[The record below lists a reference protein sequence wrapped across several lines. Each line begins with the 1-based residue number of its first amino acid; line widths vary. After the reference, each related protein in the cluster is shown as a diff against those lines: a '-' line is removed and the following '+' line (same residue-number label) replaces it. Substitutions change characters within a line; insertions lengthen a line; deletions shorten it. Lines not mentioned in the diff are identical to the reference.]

1 MQPPATGP
9 LYTYVQAVNQ
19 VMRLLPI
26 RDEEPFHG
34 LSGQFLFV
42 GYIGHANQLSPI
54 YWPEEYLGLTHPP
67 HEIIRHV
74 GFLLAAH
81 DNTRSSI
88 YEIENR
94 GSTFLNDCKTDYCAP
109 NSHGGISPI
118 WSCSVHP
125 ATYPH
130 GYPPPA
136 LPLPVDILAW
146 QTSFPPP
153 LLSSQP
159 GFSQMTLNQLLDF
172 GYEPKY
178 EPTMMELTSI
188 FDYLPVPTLP
198 DDNPE
203 LTSIKTQSSS
213 EVAPPHP
220 DLPWRCTA
228 RSDPLDKGQKLL
240 LRGVLAASPWGRS
253 IKLAKYLFIG
263 HLLVGAPTNPFLF
276 PKAVSRQLITTSFLG
291 ALRYYQKTYEE
302 LSSELPTIVNDDGS
316 QTVLGWS
323 YLRNRFVDFYI
334 DITSEIR
341 KVMQGSTSPLVGF
354 AVNEEM
360 KMQKI
365 LALINALN
373 SGDQQLVQNA
383 ICDLIQTQAFKE
395 ALWVA
400 LLLAYLYPDAIQTWT
415 GYLRK
420 GVIGVL
426 TTLMY
431 QAFTLQIPS
440 DSTNLK
446 APELHPRIMAALDDM
461 YDYPDRFASFFQV
474 VRELPSLHPVP
485 YDAAYYVEYMFGV
498 VACCITHTSITRLD
512 VAKCTMQVNA
522 TTIKVL
528 TSGLATCIREEG
540 ARDIETVK
548 TPWKNMKHDLRPAK
562 AKRLSGKQEIEAL
575 EHAGMEFVDASEDVD
590 TYIHGVR
597 GTAHYES
604 SGSVLLLL
612 VFSEEQGMKAA
623 LEKTSI
629 EMANSN
635 NVLSYP
641 MTGANS

>member
-42 GYIGHANQLSPI
+42 GYVGHANQLSPI

-88 YEIENR
+88 YKIENG

-118 WSCSVHP
+118 WSPVFSSPEQHTLMDTLLLP
-125 ATYPH
+125 FLYPSIFRLGRRH
-130 GYPPPA
+130 SLRRY
-136 LPLPVDILAW
+136 
-146 QTSFPPP
+146 
-153 LLSSQP
+153 
-159 GFSQMTLNQLLDF
+159 F

-178 EPTMMELTSI
+178 EPMMMELTSI

-220 DLPWRCTA
+220 DLPWRRTA

-240 LRGVLAASPWGRS
+240 LRGMLAASPWGRS

-415 GYLRK
+415 GYLQK
-420 GVIGVL
+420 GVIGIL

-474 VRELPSLHPVP
+474 ARELPSLQESNVLVMDPKHRVP
-485 YDAAYYVEYMFGV
+485 KL
-498 VACCITHTSITRLD
+498 ITD
-512 VAKCTMQVNA
+512 K
-522 TTIKVL
+522 K
-528 TSGLATCIREEG
+528 
-540 ARDIETVK
+540 
-548 TPWKNMKHDLRPAK
+548 
-562 AKRLSGKQEIEAL
+562 
-575 EHAGMEFVDASEDVD
+575 
-590 TYIHGVR
+590 GVR
-597 GTAHYES
+597 WMKSSRDLKSIDVVPAMIDYEVPNARFVFPVS
-604 SGSVLLLL
+604 SSDVQMHITY
-612 VFSEEQGMKAA
+612 FTK
-623 LEKTSI
+623 
-629 EMANSN
+629 
-635 NVLSYP
+635 P
-641 MTGANS
+641 